1 MKSKLQLADRM
12 GENRSQGVTYADINL
27 LQTRNTDHWQ
37 PTKDPSP
44 AVNSDQYLG
53 FDDRVE
59 YVQVKC
65 QHNLAIDQETE
76 REQNEVGKKI

>member
-1 MKSKLQLADRM
+1 MLILTSSKHATQTIGNQL
-12 GENRSQGVTYADINL
+12 I
-27 LQTRNTDHWQ
+27 
-37 PTKDPSP
+37 KDPCP

-76 REQNEVGKKI
+76 KEQNEVGKKI